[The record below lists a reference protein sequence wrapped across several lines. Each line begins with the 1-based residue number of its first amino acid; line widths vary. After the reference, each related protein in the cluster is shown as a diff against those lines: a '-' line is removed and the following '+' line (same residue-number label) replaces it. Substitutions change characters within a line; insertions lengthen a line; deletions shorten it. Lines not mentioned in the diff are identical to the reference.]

1 MQPLSA
7 VVWQLLACAKPCCC
21 YTWPACRYLRCPA
34 WQLVD
39 CVSVLVEQ
47 YVLTLINEDYYY
59 YYYYYSQLCETFW
72 HLLCATRDS
81 QWTTVKM
88 ATEGS
93 SFHTAMNTVKHW
105 HTLTV
110 YY

>member
-59 YYYYYSQLCETFW
+59 YYYYYSQLCETF
-72 HLLCATRDS
+72 
-81 QWTTVKM
+81 
-88 ATEGS
+88 
-93 SFHTAMNTVKHW
+93 
-105 HTLTV
+105 
-110 YY
+110 